1 MPERARSNRAGAPVT
16 IARLCGRFRKCAGS
30 RWQAAV
36 SRLRPEASAGAAL
49 AAAHAPRAVTIPFLD
64 RRFQPQLDEPRHLPV
79 DDAPGHRFEEVRVR
93 NRVEVV
99 RQIGV
104 YHVMARWIARPPKAA
119 FVTRLRPAQL
129 PKRAARQTRSIDY
142 SLGGIFLHR

>member
-1 MPERARSNRAGAPVT
+1 
-16 IARLCGRFRKCAGS
+16 
-30 RWQAAV
+30 
-36 SRLRPEASAGAAL
+36 
-49 AAAHAPRAVTIPFLD
+49 
-64 RRFQPQLDEPRHLPV
+64 
-79 DDAPGHRFEEVRVR
+79 VR
-93 NRVEVV
+93 NHVEVV